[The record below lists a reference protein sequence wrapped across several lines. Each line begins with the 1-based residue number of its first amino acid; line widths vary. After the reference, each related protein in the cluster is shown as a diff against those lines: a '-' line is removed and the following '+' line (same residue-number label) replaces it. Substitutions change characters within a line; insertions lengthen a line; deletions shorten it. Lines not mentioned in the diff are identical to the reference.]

1 MLQVFRGMHKIY
13 CSNGGMSVYLVV
25 FNLEWLLD
33 KHKCNSECKPDCE
46 KNQEHTLRF
55 FKFWGNSIARFSGG
69 APVILIGTHKDQV
82 VSGADLL
89 KSNAELAR
97 TNAAIKRAQDTIG
110 RNMRGLG
117 VFKLN
122 NLRLHMPPQP
132 CSFGIVLC
140 VLKSHINFLLILLR
154 DITSYHIT

>member
-13 CSNGGMSVYLVV
+13 CSAGGMSVYLVV

-33 KHKCNSECKPDCE
+33 KRICNSECKSDCE
-46 KNQEHTLRF
+46 KNQEQSLRF

-89 KSNAELAR
+89 KSNAELAS
-97 TNAAIKRAQDTIG
+97 TNPVIKGAQDTIG
-110 RNMRGLG
+110 RNMKGLR
-117 VFKLN
+117 VYKLN
-122 NLRLHMPPQP
+122 KLRLHTPPQP
-132 CSFGIVLC
+132 GSFCIVLNSH
-140 VLKSHINFLLILLR
+140 LKLPINIVA
-154 DITSYHIT
+154 

>member
-1 MLQVFRGMHKIY
+1 MHKIY
-13 CSNGGMSVYLVV
+13 CSAGGMSIYLVV

-33 KHKCNSECKPDCE
+33 KHTCNSECKSDCE
-46 KNQEHTLRF
+46 KNQERSLRF

-69 APVILIGTHKDQV
+69 APVMLIATHKDLV

-97 TNAAIKRAQDTIG
+97 TNAAMKGAQETMG
-110 RNMRGLG
+110 RNIRSLP

-122 NLRLHMPPQP
+122 KLRLHIPPQP
-132 CSFGIVLC
+132 GSFCIVLY
-140 VLKSHINFLLILLR
+140 SHINFLLILLR
-154 DITSYHIT
+154 DITSHCRWNAWG